1 MILNLTDQQAQ
12 SMMQLADAAVRG
24 GGLQFARQAV
34 AVMDLMDAA
43 SADSAAQS
51 VTTAHEDPSNA

>member
-1 MILNLTDQQAQ
+1 
-12 SMMQLADAAVRG
+12 
-24 GGLQFARQAV
+24 
-34 AVMDLMDAA
+34 MDLMDAA